1 MDYLNFFKSSLNVI
15 YDRGTDFVNYY
26 FLSASNEE
34 DDRPIRGGFKKRVYS
49 TLPRLDQIHTFF
61 STPTHIIDNIYL
73 GSAFNAAHF
82 DSMNELNIG
91 LIINMTSEISN
102 YHSDKILYKKYPIY
116 DNNSESIKP
125 YLEKIYDQIISYQEL
140 NNNKNIFIHCFMGAS
155 RSATV
160 VAYYL
165 MRKHKYN
172 VDDAIKFMKQKRNV
186 VNPTMLFYEE
196 LNEIE
201 KMLN

>member
-1 MDYLNFFKSSLNVI
+1 MNYFNFFKSSLNVF
-15 YDRGTDFVNYY
+15 YDRSSDFVNYY
-26 FLSASNEE
+26 LLSNNREE
-34 DDRPIRGGFKKRVYS
+34 RPARTGFKKRVF
-49 TLPRLDQIHTFF
+49 TPLPKIDQMNTFF
-61 STPTHIIDNIYL
+61 SKPTHIIDNIYL
-73 GSAFNAAHF
+73 GSAFNASHF
-82 DSMNELNIG
+82 DTMNELDIG

-102 YHSDKILYKKYPIY
+102 YHTDKILYKKYPIY
-116 DNNSESIKP
+116 DNNAESIKP
-125 YLEKIYDQIISYQEL
+125 YLEKIYDQIISYQDI

-165 MRKHKYN
+165 LKKHGYT
-172 VDDAIKFMKQKRNV
+172 VDDAIRFMRQKRNV

-201 KMLN
+201 EMLN

>member
-1 MDYLNFFKSSLNVI
+1 MNYFNFFKSSFNIL
-15 YDRGTDFVNYY
+15 YDRGSDFVNYY
-26 FLSASNEE
+26 LISSSDEN
-34 DDRPIRGGFKKRVYS
+34 RPIRGGFKKRVFS
-49 TLPRLDQIHTFF
+49 ALPKIDQYHTFF
-61 STPTHIIDNIYL
+61 SGPTHIIDNIYL
-73 GSAFNAAHF
+73 GSAYNASNY
-82 DSMNELNIG
+82 DSMEQINIG
-91 LIINMTSEISN
+91 FIINMTSEISN
-102 YHSDKILYKKYPIY
+102 YHCDQIIYKKYPIY

-165 MRKHKYN
+165 MRKHKYT
-172 VDDAIKFMKQKRNV
+172 VDDAITFMKQKRNV

-196 LNEIE
+196 LHEIE